1 MVTNTSFYV
10 SQMYIRAITLSVN
23 DYTFLYIAMF
33 ALTNEIKIMNITQYN
48 VLNVQQLRP
57 YSMYV
62 TKT

>member
-1 MVTNTSFYV
+1 
-10 SQMYIRAITLSVN
+10 MYIRAITLSVN

-57 YSMYV
+57 YSMYAI
-62 TKT
+62 KT